1 MGPRMTPKMAL
12 LKFTRKEGRRRM
24 GELQEYKEVRIMVED
39 VIKNNSKIRQALE
52 LNNSISVDKLAKTS
66 VFNVNAESKPYDEWE
81 SIQRE
86 LALYPREANNKEDGY
101 NPMVGYNPSKKRQT
115 PNETSY
121 KSIKSIRIGI
131 NTSTVLFPAL

>member
-1 MGPRMTPKMAL
+1 MAL
-12 LKFTRKEGRRRM
+12 LKFTRKEGEGYRS
-24 GELQEYKEVRIMVED
+24 ELQEYKEVRIMVED

-101 NPMVGYNPSKKRQT
+101 NPMVGYNPSKNDKHLTKRL
-115 PNETSY
+115 
-121 KSIKSIRIGI
+121 I
-131 NTSTVLFPAL
+131 NQSNQSESE